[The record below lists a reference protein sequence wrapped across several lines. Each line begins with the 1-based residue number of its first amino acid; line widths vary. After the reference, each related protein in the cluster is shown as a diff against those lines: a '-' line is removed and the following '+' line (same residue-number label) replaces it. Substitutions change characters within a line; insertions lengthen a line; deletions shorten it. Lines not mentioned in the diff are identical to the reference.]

1 MVELRKRKAAPESA
15 PPPVKK
21 ANSVKSSS
29 SSQKKASS
37 ANSSAPVQKVVTG
50 DTIDL
55 DGFGGEIETND
66 GVKVTLKNLLDDSKN
81 GVVLFTY
88 PKASTPGCKRELVL
102 LYPPF
107 GLPM

>member
-55 DGFGGEIETND
+55 YGFGGEIETND

-88 PKASTPGCKRELVL
+88 PKASTP
-102 LYPPF
+102 
-107 GLPM
+107 